1 MVLQPGTV
9 AVASI
14 ITGTIAIAWHSFD
27 LVVFLLDLVL
37 GAGLT
42 WSRHEHHDSEYRY
55 LFSPV
60 IIWPSEAKLIH
71 TSGKAWRKPLVPLD
85 ILVSRG
91 PGSSDEAYCW
101 CDRDSCLCALLRL
114 VLHSAP
120 WVFGST

>member
-42 WSRHEHHDSEYRY
+42 WSRHEHHDSEYRHY
-55 LFSPV
+55 MLNPKV
-60 IIWPSEAKLIH
+60 PKLCKPKPSAPIVNPEN
-71 TSGKAWRKPLVPLD
+71 RLV
-85 ILVSRG
+85 ILVFFRTLRVEVVLKSWY
-91 PGSSDEAYCW
+91 PAAYVCKG
-101 CDRDSCLCALLRL
+101 AYM
-114 VLHSAP
+114 V
-120 WVFGST
+120 GT